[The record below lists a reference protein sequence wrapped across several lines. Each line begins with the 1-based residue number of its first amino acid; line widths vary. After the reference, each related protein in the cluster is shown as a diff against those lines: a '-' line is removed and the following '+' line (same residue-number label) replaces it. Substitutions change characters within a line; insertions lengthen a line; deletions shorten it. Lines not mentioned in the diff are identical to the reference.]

1 MSLRRQMLAAFAYV
15 IVLVLVALLVP
26 LVLNLSRRVDAEVK
40 AEAAGQVQ
48 LIASSAAARLGNERE
63 LERLTDRAAD
73 SLGGRVVVVNRR
85 GRVLVDSDDAAQRGA
100 VYGTRP
106 EIANALLG
114 ETDQGTRHSDTLDQE
129 LLFTAV
135 PVFRNGQPAGA
146 VRATQNYEQVRE
158 DVREDALT
166 LIALGGGA
174 LLLGLAVAWF
184 LAGGLARPLAAL
196 AATAR
201 RVGRGDLDARAEPAG
216 SLEHREVAHEFN
228 EMTGRLG
235 RALAAQREFA
245 GNASHQLRTP
255 LTGLKLRLEAAGYKT
270 TDPDVLRD
278 VEAAERET
286 ERLDR
291 LLSDLLTL
299 AGDTDRAH
307 AGELVELGDVARAA
321 RERWHDAAAASGHEL
336 ELTGNGAVCVRSS
349 PSDLAAILDNLVEN
363 AINYSPGGSDVE
375 LTWGGRDHHAYLA
388 VRDHGPGIPA
398 DEADKVFERFFR
410 GSDSGG
416 KPGTGLGLSIVET
429 LARRWG
435 GDAHIE
441 PTTAGTS
448 VRITLPREDAE

>member
-1 MSLRRQMLAAFAYV
+1 MSLRRRMLAAFAYV

-48 LIASSAAARLGNERE
+48 LIASSAAARLSNTRE
-63 LERLTDRAAD
+63 LERLADRSAD
-73 SLGGRVVVVNRR
+73 ALGGRVVVVNER

-106 EIANALLG
+106 EIASALTG
-114 ETDQGTRHSDTLDQE
+114 ETEQGTRHSDTLDQE
-129 LLFTAV
+129 LLYTAV

-146 VRATQNYEQVRE
+146 VRATQNYEQVRS

-184 LAGGLARPLAAL
+184 LAGGLARPLASL
-196 AATAR
+196 AETAR
-201 RVGRGDLDARAEPAG
+201 RIGRGDLDARAEPSG
-216 SLEHREVAHEFN
+216 SREHREVAHEFN
-228 EMTGRLG
+228 EMTERLG

-270 TDPDVLRD
+270 DDPDVRRD

-299 AGDTDRAH
+299 AGDTERSH
-307 AGELVELGDVARAA
+307 EGELVELADVARAA
-321 RERWHDAAAASGHEL
+321 RERWHDAAAASGHGL
-336 ELTGNGAVCVRSS
+336 ELSGNGSVRVRSS

-363 AINYSPGGSDVE
+363 AINYSPSGSDVE
-375 LTWGGRDHHAYLA
+375 LAWGEREADAYLA
-388 VRDHGPGIPA
+388 VRDHGPGIEP
-398 DEADKVFERFFR
+398 DEAARVFERFYR
-410 GSDSGG
+410 GQDSAG
-416 KPGTGLGLSIVET
+416 KPGTGLGLSIVDT

-435 GDAHIE
+435 GNTHIE
-441 PTTAGTS
+441 SENPGT
-448 VRITLPREDAE
+448 RIRVTLPREGQ

>member
-1 MSLRRQMLAAFAYV
+1 M
-15 IVLVLVALLVP
+15 
-26 LVLNLSRRVDAEVK
+26 
-40 AEAAGQVQ
+40 
-48 LIASSAAARLGNERE
+48 
-63 LERLTDRAAD
+63 
-73 SLGGRVVVVNRR
+73 VV
-85 GRVLVDSDDAAQRGA
+85 
-100 VYGTRP
+100 
-106 EIANALLG
+106 
-114 ETDQGTRHSDTLDQE
+114 
-129 LLFTAV
+129 
-135 PVFRNGQPAGA
+135 
-146 VRATQNYEQVRE
+146 
-158 DVREDALT
+158 
-166 LIALGGGA
+166 
-174 LLLGLAVAWF
+174 
-184 LAGGLARPLAAL
+184 
-196 AATAR
+196 
-201 RVGRGDLDARAEPAG
+201 
-216 SLEHREVAHEFN
+216 EH
-228 EMTGRLG
+228 G
-235 RALAAQREFA
+235 
-245 GNASHQLRTP
+245 
-255 LTGLKLRLEAAGYKT
+255 
-270 TDPDVLRD
+270 
-278 VEAAERET
+278 
-286 ERLDR
+286 
-291 LLSDLLTL
+291 
-299 AGDTDRAH
+299 RAH